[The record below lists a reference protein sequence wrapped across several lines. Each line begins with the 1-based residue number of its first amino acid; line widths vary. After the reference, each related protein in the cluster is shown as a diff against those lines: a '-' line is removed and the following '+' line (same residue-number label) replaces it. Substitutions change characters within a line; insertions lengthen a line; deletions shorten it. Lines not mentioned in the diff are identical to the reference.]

1 MICCLTVTSLA
12 SPTWNEAAFSA
23 YHVPSA
29 VFLNPSQR
37 NVSDGSSGWM
47 AWAMAGDKKHD
58 AEIRAIDAAHVRHP
72 LGIGDRGLCLP

>member
-1 MICCLTVTSLA
+1 MTCCLTVTSFA

-37 NVSDGSSGWM
+37 NVSGGTSGRLT
-47 AWAMAGDKKHD
+47 WATAGDKKHD
-58 AEIRAIDAAHVRHP
+58 TETRAIDAAHVRHP
-72 LGIGDRGLCLP
+72 LEIDDFGQCFP